1 MLEPR
6 GKFRASTRR
15 KVGAFDRSHPM
26 LQGRAM
32 SMAPSFASGPLRRHA
47 NYVILL
53 FVCVQV
59 GLVLR
64 ATLPLPGKLHGHWP
78 WRMFEKR
85 GPWERALRATGIDA
99 NGQRVELPLH
109 RIFGYARG
117 TTHLFTYQQV
127 EALSDANGA
136 AGQAAFAAY
145 LARRASEFGLH
156 VSAVELKWIAQ
167 SLDDGHVEEHPI
179 GTFTVG
185 ALP

>member
-1 MLEPR
+1 
-6 GKFRASTRR
+6 
-15 KVGAFDRSHPM
+15 
-26 LQGRAM
+26 M
-32 SMAPSFASGPLRRHA
+32 SMASSSTPGPLRRHA

-53 FVCVQV
+53 FFCLHV

-64 ATLPLPGKLHGHWP
+64 ATVPLPGKVHGRWP

-85 GPWERALRATGIDA
+85 STWERVLRATGIDA
-99 NGQRVELPLH
+99 NGGRVELPLH

-117 TTHLFTYQQV
+117 TTRLFIYQQL
-127 EALSDANGA
+127 EALNDANGA

-145 LARRASEFGLH
+145 LARRASELGLH
-156 VSAVELKWIAQ
+156 VSSVELQWIAT

-179 GTFTVG
+179 GTFSVG